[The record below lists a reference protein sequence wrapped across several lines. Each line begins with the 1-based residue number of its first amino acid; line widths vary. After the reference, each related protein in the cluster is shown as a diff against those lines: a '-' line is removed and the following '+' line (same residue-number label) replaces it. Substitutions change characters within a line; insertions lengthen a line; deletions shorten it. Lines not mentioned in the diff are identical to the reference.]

1 MDMCPQ
7 ISLPDLFSLKNG
19 SFGSDALLAL
29 NKDGSGSGS
38 GSGSGGGGLP
48 VSHILT
54 MGEYSIM
61 GNTYYGYIGPLTISA
76 YASL

>member
-1 MDMCPQ
+1 MN
-7 ISLPDLFSLKNG
+7 SGTGNSG
-19 SFGSDALLAL
+19 
-29 NKDGSGSGS
+29 DGGDSGG
-38 GSGSGGGGLP
+38 GGGGLP

-76 YASL
+76 YATL

>member
-1 MDMCPQ
+1 MN
-7 ISLPDLFSLKNG
+7 SG
-19 SFGSDALLAL
+19 SSGSGG
-29 NKDGSGSGS
+29 GSGSGS
-38 GSGSGGGGLP
+38 GDSGGGEGLP

-76 YASL
+76 YATL